1 MGLHSIVKKD
11 KTEFTLEEL
20 QKKFPKKA
28 KSITEETVQLLND
41 ANNDPTFNGDEFI
54 RAMVDYQSVM
64 IEGSYSMKEYINAL
78 KFVAYL
84 ATDADNLTEAYKKAR
99 ANDTF
104 VQERLEAKTDSNEY
118 KELTNAA
125 SRYRKTPLVQKLL
138 TQSNMPLYLMFQGT
152 TYQAVA
158 VLSNEMHTAAFSKDR
173 ISAAKAILEH
183 VKPPENLQIEL
194 EVGPSAEAQSMQ
206 SQLSAQLAETVAM
219 QKRMLDAG
227 VDISQVQKLGLK
239 ADVLEVEV
247 VENER

>member
-41 ANNDPTFNGDEFI
+41 ANNDPTFNGDEFV

-158 VLSNEMHTAAFSKDR
+158 VLSNEMHTAAYSKDR

-183 VKPPENLQIEL
+183 VKPPESMEIAL
-194 EVGPSAEAQSMQ
+194 EVGPNEEAKSMQ
-206 SQLSAQLAETVAM
+206 LNLNEQLAQIASN
-219 QKRMLDAG
+219 QKRMLEAGIGINEVQRVSVKLNDA
-227 VDISQVQKLGLK
+227 DKDE
-239 ADVLEVEV
+239 DVIDV
-247 VENER
+247 

>member
-1 MGLHSIVKKD
+1 MSLHSIVSKG
-11 KTEFTLEEL
+11 KTEFTLEDL

-41 ANNDPTFNGDEFI
+41 ANNDPMFNGDEFV

-64 IEGSYSMKEYINAL
+64 IEGSYSIKEYINAL

-99 ANDTF
+99 ANDQF
-104 VQERLEAKTDSNEY
+104 VQERLEARTDSNEY

-183 VKPPENLQIEL
+183 VKPPENMQIEL
-194 EVGPSAEAQSMQ
+194 AVGPSAEAQSMQ

-219 QKRMLDAG
+219 QKKMLDAG
-227 VDISQVQKLGLK
+227 VDISQVQRLGLK
-239 ADVLEVEV
+239 ADILEAEV
-247 VENER
+247 VENEQ